1 MTAITSSLDKARPHF
16 DIAVIGAGVNGA
28 GIARDAALR
37 GLRTVVIEQDDVCS
51 GTSAWSSRLIHGGL
65 RYLEYAEIPLVYES
79 LHERR
84 TLRVIAPH
92 LVKPLR
98 INIPIYA
105 GAKRAPWLIRLG
117 MLCYDLLSFTK
128 KMPGHQMLSASRFVR
143 EEPGVRTDGLK
154 AAARYHDA
162 QVTFAERLVLE
173 NLLAAAAAECEV
185 RLYERVTS
193 ISVANGLAGTIETV
207 DVLTDEKREL
217 SASVILNA
225 AGPWVDGVLDA
236 ATVDMPRLIGG
247 TKGSHIVVGHFDGA
261 PQDAFYIEAEADG
274 RPFFVIPWNG
284 LYLIG
289 TTDIRYDGSPGEVRA
304 SLEEMDYLITETNR
318 VFSQAGLTVDDVHY
332 AYAGVRPL
340 PHQEKGPE
348 SAITRKHIVRVHN
361 DTARN
366 LVSIVGGKL
375 TTYRRLAEEAVDC
388 AARILGRRVPK
399 CRTAD
404 TPLPGGWGLDDAR
417 DALRGIP
424 ALSADGAER
433 LLNVYGGRARDV
445 AAIASEEL
453 PDALDD
459 RGCVLEAE
467 VAFAIRREFARTLTD
482 IVHRRTMIGL
492 SADQGRPLYQRVAA
506 IAAAEAGWDDAR
518 RAEELTALERYSD
531 SFRPDAVQA
540 PSSNE

>member
-1 MTAITSSLDKARPHF
+1 MTATTSSPDKGRPHF

-37 GLRTVVIEQDDVCS
+37 GLKTVVIEQNDVCS

-84 TLRVIAPH
+84 TLRGIAPH
-92 LVKPLR
+92 LVNPLR
-98 INIPIYA
+98 INIPIYE
-105 GAKRAPWLIRLG
+105 GAKRGRWLIRLG
-117 MLCYDLLSFTK
+117 MLFYDLLSFTK
-128 KMPGHQMLSASRFVR
+128 KMPGHRMLGARAFVR

-154 AAARYHDA
+154 AAARYYDA

-173 NLLAAAAAECEV
+173 NLLAAAAADAEV
-185 RLYERVTS
+185 RLYEKVTS
-193 ISVANGLAGTIETV
+193 ISVSNGLAGTIETV
-207 DVLTDEKREL
+207 DLLTNETREL
-217 SASVILNA
+217 SASVVVNA
-225 AGPWVDGVLDA
+225 AGPWVDDVLDVTSA
-236 ATVDMPRLIGG
+236 EMPRLIGG
-247 TKGSHIVVGHFDGA
+247 TKGSHVIVGHFEGA

-289 TTDIRYDGSPGEVRA
+289 TTDIRYEGSPGDVRA
-304 SLEEMDYLITETNR
+304 SREEMDYLLTETNR
-318 VFSQAGLTVDDVHY
+318 VFPSAGLTVDDVHY

-340 PHQEKGPE
+340 PHKEKGPE
-348 SAITRKHIVRVHN
+348 SAITRKHIIRVHK

-375 TTYRRLAEEAVDC
+375 TTYRHLAEQTVDRS
-388 AARILGRRVPK
+388 AKLLGRRIPK

-404 TPLPGGWGLDDAR
+404 TPLPGGWGLDPAR
-417 DALRGIP
+417 KALRDIP
-424 ALSADGAER
+424 ALSAEGVER
-433 LLNVYGGRARDV
+433 LLSIYGGRAREI
-445 AAIASEEL
+445 AAIAGDDL
-453 PDALDD
+453 PQALDD
-459 RGCVLEAE
+459 RGRVLAAE
-467 VAFAIRREFARTLTD
+467 VAFAIRHEFARTLTD

-492 SADQGRPLYQRVAA
+492 GPNQGRSLYDGVAA

-518 RAEELTALERYSD
+518 RERELGELLRYSD
-531 SFRPDAVQA
+531 SYRAEA
-540 PSSNE
+540 AANE